1 MKRIMLFMML
11 MLGTVSAVMAQ
22 GADVPATDYDAMI
35 GSFAGFVGG
44 VVVLTEG
51 LKGLFPNMKGWVTQ
65 LVSWCVGLVCAMLL
79 WWLDAGFVS
88 DVSWDIALLYG
99 FGASLVAN
107 GVADTGLVQWVIG
120 LTTLNNI
127 VIHLSL
133 FSGTLCICSSCMYCT
148 VRETFD
154 RVTEPA
160 ISGGTLY
167 TDFFSLY
174 FPVGI

>member
-1 MKRIMLFMML
+1 
-11 MLGTVSAVMAQ
+11 
-22 GADVPATDYDAMI
+22 MI
-35 GSFAGFVGG
+35 GTFAGFVGG

-88 DVSWDIALLYG
+88 DVSWDIALPYG

-120 LTTLNNI
+120 L
-127 VIHLSL
+127 
-133 FSGTLCICSSCMYCT
+133 FRKK
-148 VRETFD
+148 RE
-154 RVTEPA
+154 EA
-160 ISGGTLY
+160 E
-167 TDFFSLY
+167 
-174 FPVGI
+174 

>member
-1 MKRIMLFMML
+1 MLFMML

-35 GSFAGFVGG
+35 GTFAGFVGG

-99 FGASLVAN
+99 FWCLTCSN
-107 GVADTGLVQWVIG
+107 GVADTGLVQLGYRTIRRNARKQNKRIE
-120 LTTLNNI
+120 LTKKRVVWTLAR
-127 VIHLSL
+127 S
-133 FSGTLCICSSCMYCT
+133 
-148 VRETFD
+148 
-154 RVTEPA
+154 
-160 ISGGTLY
+160 
-167 TDFFSLY
+167 
-174 FPVGI
+174 

>member
-35 GSFAGFVGG
+35 GTFAGFVG
-44 VVVLTEG
+44 
-51 LKGLFPNMKGWVTQ
+51 GWVTQ

-120 LTTLNNI
+120 L
-127 VIHLSL
+127 
-133 FSGTLCICSSCMYCT
+133 FRKK
-148 VRETFD
+148 RE
-154 RVTEPA
+154 EA
-160 ISGGTLY
+160 E
-167 TDFFSLY
+167 
-174 FPVGI
+174 

>member
-1 MKRIMLFMML
+1 MQQDLYIVLALLDKGIIPFGKCFIIPERFPVLAVQFLYLRLFL
-11 MLGTVSAVMAQ
+11 FLA
-22 GADVPATDYDAMI
+22 
-35 GSFAGFVGG
+35 AGFVGG

-120 LTTLNNI
+120 L
-127 VIHLSL
+127 
-133 FSGTLCICSSCMYCT
+133 FRKK
-148 VRETFD
+148 RE
-154 RVTEPA
+154 EA
-160 ISGGTLY
+160 E
-167 TDFFSLY
+167 
-174 FPVGI
+174 

>member
-35 GSFAGFVGG
+35 GTFAGFVGG

-99 FGASLVAN
+99 FGASHCSQW
-107 GVADTGLVQWVIG
+107 GSRHGTGAMGYRTIPK
-120 LTTLNNI
+120 
-127 VIHLSL
+127 
-133 FSGTLCICSSCMYCT
+133 
-148 VRETFD
+148 ET
-154 RVTEPA
+154 RGSR
-160 ISGGTLY
+160 IKG
-167 TDFFSLY
+167 
-174 FPVGI
+174 